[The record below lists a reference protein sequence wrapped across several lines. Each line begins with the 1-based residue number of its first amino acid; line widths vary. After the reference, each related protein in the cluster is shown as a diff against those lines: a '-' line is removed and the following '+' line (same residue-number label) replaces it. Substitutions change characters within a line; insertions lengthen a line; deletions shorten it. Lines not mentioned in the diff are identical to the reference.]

1 VKDKIKKLWHWYAK
15 AMSVTGG
22 NSYGLAGEYID
33 PATTAD
39 PVVYAHRKPEDAVQ
53 RSTDALRN
61 INDLLDVIA
70 PDAKDS
76 K

>member
-15 AMSVTGG
+15 AMSVTGA

-33 PATTAD
+33 PATSAD
-39 PVVYAHRKPEDAVQ
+39 PVVYG
-53 RSTDALRN
+53 LREQ
-61 INDLLDVIA
+61 
-70 PDAKDS
+70 DS